1 MSDGEGPKIW
11 IDHYDLN
18 LGVVGGNQDTLEDV
32 QKVFDEELEDAVERD
47 PKLGDVEIDEARE
60 VQ

>member
-1 MSDGEGPKIW
+1 MSEEGGPKIW

-18 LGVVGGNQDTLEDV
+18 LGVVGGDGDTLDDV
-32 QKVFDEELEDAVERD
+32 QEVFDEELERAVEVD
-47 PKLGDVEIDEARE
+47 PKLGEDDVGDTRG